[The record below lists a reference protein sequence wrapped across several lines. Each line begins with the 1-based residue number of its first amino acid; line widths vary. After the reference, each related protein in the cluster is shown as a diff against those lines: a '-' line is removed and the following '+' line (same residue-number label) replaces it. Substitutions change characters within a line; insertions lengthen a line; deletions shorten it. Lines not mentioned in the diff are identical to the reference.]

1 MTDTKAQEL
10 GPDDALDDLDHG
22 IGTLDFLDDRE
33 VETVKTITPRIVR
46 ADLKREA
53 VTMMK
58 REQLQDILKALP
70 APGTAY
76 HLISNGKYDF
86 WTWIP
91 VLLGMMGHADEFYG
105 STWTLNRQACT
116 DLLAL
121 FDQAKIRKISML
133 TGLYFKRRETA
144 VYAKLM
150 LGLTERRQRYIC
162 LENHAKVTL
171 LANHQ
176 TGDYLTIEGSANYT
190 ANPRIEQYVVCN
202 DRTVYDF
209 HKAWMEEVLTA

>member
-1 MTDTKAQEL
+1 MIPKTTDATPDHALQDL
-10 GPDDALDDLDHG
+10 GL
-22 IGTLDFLDDRE
+22 LDFLSLDDDRE
-33 VETVKTITPRIVR
+33 VETTRSITPRIAR
-46 ADLKREA
+46 ADLKRQA
-53 VTMMK
+53 ITMMK
-58 REQLQDILKALP
+58 REHLRDVLKAKP

-91 VLLGMMGHADEFYG
+91 VLIEMMGHADAFYG

-116 DLLAL
+116 ELLDL

-150 LGLTERRQRYIC
+150 TGLTDRRQRYIC

-176 TGDYLTIEGSANYT
+176 TGDYLTVEGSANYT
-190 ANPRIEQYVVCN
+190 ANPRIEQYVICN
-202 DRTVYDF
+202 DRTIYDF
-209 HKAWMEEVLTA
+209 HRAWMEEVLTA